1 MMRLVE
7 FVGCD
12 RMALADDCAAES
24 RPQLGLLVTS
34 PMYGYALIGIL
45 SLSAMMAPTASAWVA
60 ALTHDRSNN
69 WLDASWAVGLAAGQ
83 ETAYCESPLNQA
95 NLKVLI
101 I

>member
-34 PMYGYALIGIL
+34 PMYGYALIGVL
-45 SLSAMMAPTASAWVA
+45 ALLVMMALTAS
-60 ALTHDRSNN
+60 L
-69 WLDASWAVGLAAGQ
+69 
-83 ETAYCESPLNQA
+83 
-95 NLKVLI
+95 
-101 I
+101 